1 MQARRNTP
9 FTLRTLFATA
19 ILCVLAGA
27 GSAHASPPPGTWHQV
42 FGDEFSGTSLDSSR
56 WSTCYQFGCTN
67 AGNGELEWYQ
77 AANDTLSGG
86 LLHLT
91 AKKETV
97 AGGGRTYG
105 YTSGMVSTGGASTAT
120 PPKFS
125 FRYGYMEMS
134 AQVPR
139 GNGFWPAFW
148 TLPANYKWPPEIDAM
163 EILGNDPTTVTMTL
177 HYNQGQNGL
186 SHGIFTGPDFS
197 AGQHTYGVDWEP
209 NAIVWYV
216 DGVERYRYT
225 TKSRI
230 PSQPMFVLANLAV
243 GGWPGPPDVTT
254 PFPSEM
260 SVEYIRV
267 YQH

>member
-1 MQARRNTP
+1 MRTRRLIP
-9 FTLRTLFATA
+9 SCLLALLACAATA
-19 ILCVLAGA
+19 QAA
-27 GSAHASPPPGTWHQV
+27 PPAGTWRTV
-42 FGDEFSGTSLDSSR
+42 FDDEFSGASVDSTK
-56 WSTCYQFGCTN
+56 WTPCYQFGCTN
-67 AGNGELEWYQ
+67 ANNGELEWYQ
-77 AANDTLSGG
+77 AANDTESGG
-86 LLHLT
+86 FLHLT
-91 AKKETV
+91 TKRQTV
-97 AGGGRTYG
+97 TGTDGKTYN
-105 YTSGMVSTGGASTAT
+105 YTSGMVSTGGVNAKT

-125 FRYGYMEMS
+125 FKYGYMEMS

-163 EILGNDPTTVTMTL
+163 EILGNDPTTITMTV
-177 HYNQGQNGL
+177 HYGQGQNGL
-186 SHGIFTGPDFS
+186 SHGVFTGPDFS

-225 TKSRI
+225 KASRI
-230 PSQPMFVLANLAV
+230 PSAPMFVIANLAV
-243 GGWPGPPDVTT
+243 GGWPGPPDLTT

-260 SVEYIRV
+260 TVDYIRV